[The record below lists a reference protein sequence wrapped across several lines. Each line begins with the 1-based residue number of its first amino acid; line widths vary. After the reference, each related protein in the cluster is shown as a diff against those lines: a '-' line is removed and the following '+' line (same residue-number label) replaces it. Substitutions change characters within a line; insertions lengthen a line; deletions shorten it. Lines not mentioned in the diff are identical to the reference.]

1 MYFKQY
7 FLRHY
12 ILEEKTSNLTV
23 LCLSVKYTHN
33 IFIVGLINCHVL
45 SLCQPLILNYKQ
57 PTLTIRKNTPRLSPA
72 LQVCTTWHQRKFS
85 LHWTA
90 TLSLLY
96 NIGKEMADYTR
107 LKIRARGCSKFIFS
121 CTVTPQLVSRSETLT
136 KAMTYSKKLI
146 DRESSPLEFVRC
158 ELSAFFK
165 SDAATWDVPNDQQE
179 NNKYFHNKPGL
190 QSLYHFSVS
199 CSCLFFNWIPTVQ
212 CHILAYYEVL
222 FRLSNV
228 LDCDRVKFATAR

>member
-1 MYFKQY
+1 MSNYFNHMESSIQ
-7 FLRHY
+7 FARLRTFVYYIFIILRIYGGYEDSHVTCTLNSISCVT

-23 LCLSVKYTHN
+23 LCLSVKYTHH

-57 PTLTIRKNTPRLSPA
+57 PTLTIRKNTPGLSPA

-96 NIGKEMADYTR
+96 NIGKEIADYTR

-136 KAMTYSKKLI
+136 KTMTYSEKLI

-158 ELSAFFK
+158 KDGAFCF
-165 SDAATWDVPNDQQE
+165 
-179 NNKYFHNKPGL
+179 L
-190 QSLYHFSVS
+190 QVG
-199 CSCLFFNWIPTVQ
+199 CSNLKCT
-212 CHILAYYEVL
+212 
-222 FRLSNV
+222 
-228 LDCDRVKFATAR
+228 